1 MDIKAA
7 KEELDKLKK
16 TIAYHSYLYYQENRT
31 EISDYE
37 YDMLNNRVKEIE
49 RMFPQLITADSPTQ
63 TVQGMANSSF
73 EKVTHTVKMESLQ
86 DAFSFGELRDF
97 DRRVRES
104 VENPVYI
111 VEAKIDGLS
120 MSLEYEN
127 GVFTRGSTRG
137 DGIVGEDVTQ
147 NLATIKSIPKL
158 IKNAPR
164 FLEVRGEVYM
174 PKDVFLQL
182 VEKQENEGKQPFK
195 NPRNAAA
202 GSIRQKDSKIAGERN
217 LDIFVFNLQ
226 QISEDVQVS
235 GHKQSLDLLKEYGFN
250 VSPRYSAF
258 DNIEDAIK
266 EVDNIGRL
274 RGKFSFEIDGA
285 VIKVD
290 SLSQREVLGST
301 NKYPRWAVAYK
312 YPPEEK
318 ETLLKN
324 IEISVG
330 RTGVLTPTAV
340 FDTVTLAGT
349 SVSRAV
355 LHNQD
360 FIDDKQINI
369 GDTIVVRKAGDI
381 IPEVVR
387 LAKKNTEGVFKIP
400 LVCPSCGQ
408 PVQKTEES
416 ALRCN
421 NPDCPE
427 QLVRNL
433 IHFAS
438 RTAMNIEGLGEAVII
453 QLAEKKMIKDVADIY
468 YLTMEDALKIDGFK
482 EKSAQ
487 NLINAIENSK
497 SSNLDKLIFAFGIR
511 NIGEKAAALLA
522 REFKDIDSLANAKA
536 DDIIKIDGF
545 GDTAAGCVVD
555 YFKSENV
562 KRIIERLKAKGVNTV
577 YVSTA
582 ESEVLKG
589 KTIVV
594 TGTLPTLSR
603 DRAEK
608 LIADNGGKASSSVS
622 KKTSYVL
629 AGEKAGSKLDKANQL
644 GIAVITEQEFLKM
657 INKGDK

>member
-1 MDIKAA
+1 MDINKI
-7 KEELDKLKK
+7 KQELDELKSL
-16 TIAYHSYLYYQENRT
+16 IAYHSNLYYNENRT

-37 YDMLNNRVKEIE
+37 YDMLLNRVKQIE
-49 RMFPQLITADSPTQ
+49 GEYPQLVTEDSPTQ
-63 TVQGMANSSF
+63 QVQGLASSTF

-86 DAFSFGELRDF
+86 DAFSYDELRDF
-97 DRRVRES
+97 DRRVRETVDNPQYV
-104 VENPVYI
+104 VET
-111 VEAKIDGLS
+111 KIDGLS
-120 MSLEYEN
+120 MSLEYVN

-137 DGIVGEDVTQ
+137 DGVVGEDVTA
-147 NLATIKSIPKL
+147 NLATIRSIPKT
-158 IKNAPR
+158 IKNAPA

-174 PKDVFLQL
+174 PREVFFQL
-182 VEKQENEGKQPFK
+182 VAKQENEGKTPFK
-195 NPRNAAA
+195 NPRNAAS
-202 GSIRQKDSKIAGERN
+202 GSVRQKDSKITKERK
-217 LDIFVFNLQ
+217 LDIFIFNIQ
-226 QISEDVQVS
+226 QISDDVEIT
-235 GHKQSLDLLKEYGFN
+235 GHKQSLDLLKKYGFK
-250 VSPRYSAF
+250 VSPRYSVF

-266 EVDNIGRL
+266 EVEAIGEM
-274 RGKFSFEIDGA
+274 RGQFAFDIDGA
-285 VIKVD
+285 VIKVND
-290 SLSQREVLGST
+290 LAQRAVMGST

-340 FDTVTLAGT
+340 FDTVQLAGT

-360 FIDDKQINI
+360 FIDEKQINI

-387 LAKKNTEGVFKIP
+387 LSKKNTEGIFKIP
-400 LVCPSCGQ
+400 MVCPSCGST
-408 PVQKTEES
+408 VEKTDES

-438 RTAMNIEGLGEAVII
+438 RNAMNIEGLGEAVVM
-453 QLAEKKMIKDVADIY
+453 QLADKQLIKDVADIY
-468 YLTMEDALKIDGFK
+468 YLTVEDALKLDGFK
-482 EKSAQ
+482 DKSAN
-487 NLINAIENSK
+487 NLIKAIENSK
-497 SSNLDKLIFAFGIR
+497 GNNLDKLIFAFGIR
-511 NIGEKAAALLA
+511 NVGEKAARMLCE
-522 REFKDIDSLANAKA
+522 EFKTIENLINASVE
-536 DDIIKIDGF
+536 DIIKIDGF
-545 GDTAAGCVVD
+545 GEIVAKSVVNYFAG
-555 YFKSENV
+555 ENV
-562 KRIIERLKAKGVNTV
+562 QNIISRLKEKGVNTNF
-577 YVSTA
+577 VSTV
-582 ESEVLKG
+582 ESDVLKG

-603 DRAEK
+603 DAAEK
-608 LIADNGGKASSSVS
+608 LITDNGGKAASSVS

-644 GIAVITEQEFLKM
+644 GISVITEEEFLNM
-657 INKGDK
+657 IKH

>member
-1 MDIKAA
+1 MDINKI
-7 KEELDKLKK
+7 KQELDELKAH
-16 TIAYHSYLYYQENRT
+16 IAYHSNLYYNENRT

-37 YDMLNNRVKEIE
+37 YDMLLNRVKQIE
-49 RMFPQLITADSPTQ
+49 GEYPQLVTEDSPTQ
-63 TVQGMANSSF
+63 QVQGLASSTF

-86 DAFSFGELRDF
+86 DAFSYDELRDF
-97 DRRVRES
+97 DRRVRETVDNPQYV
-104 VENPVYI
+104 VET
-111 VEAKIDGLS
+111 KIDGLS
-120 MSLEYEN
+120 MSLEYVN

-137 DGIVGEDVTQ
+137 DGVVGEDVTA
-147 NLATIKSIPKL
+147 NLATIRSIPKT
-158 IKNAPR
+158 IKNAPA

-174 PKDVFLQL
+174 PREVFFQL
-182 VEKQENEGKQPFK
+182 VAKQENEGKTPFK
-195 NPRNAAA
+195 NPRNAAS
-202 GSIRQKDSKIAGERN
+202 GSVRQKDSKITKERK
-217 LDIFVFNLQ
+217 LDIFIFNIQ
-226 QISEDVQVS
+226 QISDDIEIT
-235 GHKQSLDLLKEYGFN
+235 GHKQSLDLLKKYGFK
-250 VSPRYSAF
+250 VSPRYSVF

-266 EVDNIGRL
+266 EVEAIGEM
-274 RGKFSFEIDGA
+274 RGQFAFDIDGA
-285 VIKVD
+285 VIKVND
-290 SLSQREVLGST
+290 LAQRAVMGST

-340 FDTVTLAGT
+340 FDTVQLAGT

-360 FIDDKQINI
+360 FIDEKQINI

-387 LAKKNTEGVFKIP
+387 LSKKNTEGIFKIP
-400 LVCPSCGQ
+400 MVCPSCGST
-408 PVQKTEES
+408 VEKTDES

-438 RTAMNIEGLGEAVII
+438 RNAMNIEGLGEAVVM
-453 QLAEKKMIKDVADIY
+453 QLADKQLIKDVADIY
-468 YLTMEDALKIDGFK
+468 YLTVEDALKLDGFK
-482 EKSAQ
+482 DKSAN
-487 NLINAIENSK
+487 NLIKAIENSK
-497 SSNLDKLIFAFGIR
+497 GNNLDKLIFAFGIR
-511 NIGEKAAALLA
+511 NVGEKAARMLCE
-522 REFKDIDSLANAKA
+522 EFKTIENLINASVE
-536 DDIIKIDGF
+536 DIIKIDGF
-545 GDTAAGCVVD
+545 GEIVAKSVVNYFAG
-555 YFKSENV
+555 ENV
-562 KRIIERLKAKGVNTV
+562 QNIISRLKEKGVNTNF
-577 YVSTA
+577 VSTV
-582 ESEVLKG
+582 ESDVLKG

-603 DRAEK
+603 DAAEK
-608 LIADNGGKASSSVS
+608 LITDNGGKAASSVS

-644 GIAVITEQEFLKM
+644 GVSVITEEEFLNM
-657 INKGDK
+657 IKH

>member
-1 MDIKAA
+1 MDINKI
-7 KEELDKLKK
+7 KQELDELKAL
-16 TIAYHSYLYYQENRT
+16 IAYHSNLYYNENRT

-37 YDMLNNRVKEIE
+37 YDMLLNRVKQIE
-49 RMFPQLITADSPTQ
+49 GEYPQLVTEDSPTQ
-63 TVQGMANSSF
+63 QVQGLASSTF

-86 DAFSFGELRDF
+86 DAFSYDELRDF
-97 DRRVRES
+97 DRRVRETVDNPQYV
-104 VENPVYI
+104 VET
-111 VEAKIDGLS
+111 KIDGLS
-120 MSLEYEN
+120 MSLEYVN

-137 DGIVGEDVTQ
+137 DGVVGEDVTA
-147 NLATIKSIPKL
+147 NLATIRSIPKT
-158 IKNAPR
+158 IKNAPA

-174 PKDVFLQL
+174 PREVFFQL
-182 VEKQENEGKQPFK
+182 VAKQENEGKTPFK
-195 NPRNAAA
+195 NPRNAAS
-202 GSIRQKDSKIAGERN
+202 GSVRQKDSKITKERK
-217 LDIFVFNLQ
+217 LDIFIFNIQ
-226 QISEDVQVS
+226 QISDDVEIT
-235 GHKQSLDLLKEYGFN
+235 GHKQSLDLLKKYGFK
-250 VSPRYSAF
+250 VSPRYSVF

-266 EVDNIGRL
+266 EVEAIGEM
-274 RGKFSFEIDGA
+274 RGQFAFDIDGA
-285 VIKVD
+285 VIKVND
-290 SLSQREVLGST
+290 LAQRAVMGST

-340 FDTVTLAGT
+340 FDTVQLAGT

-360 FIDDKQINI
+360 FIDEKQINI

-387 LAKKNTEGVFKIP
+387 LSKKNTEGIFKIP
-400 LVCPSCGQ
+400 MVCPSCGST
-408 PVQKTEES
+408 VEKTDES

-438 RTAMNIEGLGEAVII
+438 RNAMNIEGLGEAVVM
-453 QLAEKKMIKDVADIY
+453 QLADKQLIKDVADIY
-468 YLTMEDALKIDGFK
+468 YLTVEDALKLDGFK
-482 EKSAQ
+482 DKSAN
-487 NLINAIENSK
+487 NLIKAIENSK
-497 SSNLDKLIFAFGIR
+497 GNNLDKLIFAFGIR
-511 NIGEKAAALLA
+511 NVGEKAARMLCE
-522 REFKDIDSLANAKA
+522 EFKTIENLINASVE
-536 DDIIKIDGF
+536 DIIKIDGF
-545 GDTAAGCVVD
+545 GEIVAKSVVN
-555 YFKSENV
+555 YFASENV
-562 KRIIERLKAKGVNTV
+562 QNIISRLKEKGVNTNF
-577 YVSTA
+577 VSTV
-582 ESEVLKG
+582 ESDVLKG

-603 DRAEK
+603 DAAEK
-608 LIADNGGKASSSVS
+608 LITDNGGKASSSVS

-644 GIAVITEQEFLKM
+644 GIPVITEEDFLNM
-657 INKGDK
+657 IKR

>member
-1 MDIKAA
+1 MDINKI
-7 KEELDKLKK
+7 KQELDELKAL
-16 TIAYHSYLYYQENRT
+16 IAYHSNLYYNENRT

-37 YDMLNNRVKEIE
+37 YDMLLNRVKQIE
-49 RMFPQLITADSPTQ
+49 GEYPQLVTEDSPTQ
-63 TVQGMANSSF
+63 QVQGLASSTF

-86 DAFSFGELRDF
+86 DAFSYDELRDF
-97 DRRVRES
+97 DRRVRETVDNPQYV
-104 VENPVYI
+104 VET
-111 VEAKIDGLS
+111 KIDGLS
-120 MSLEYEN
+120 MSLEYVN

-137 DGIVGEDVTQ
+137 DGVVGEDVTA
-147 NLATIKSIPKL
+147 NLATIRSIPKT
-158 IKNAPR
+158 IKNAPA

-174 PKDVFLQL
+174 PREVFFQL
-182 VEKQENEGKQPFK
+182 VAKQENEGKTPFK
-195 NPRNAAA
+195 NPRNAAS
-202 GSIRQKDSKIAGERN
+202 GSVRQKDSKITKERK
-217 LDIFVFNLQ
+217 LDIFIFNIQ
-226 QISEDVQVS
+226 QISDDVEIT
-235 GHKQSLDLLKEYGFN
+235 GHKQSLDLLKKYGFK
-250 VSPRYSAF
+250 VSPRYSVF

-266 EVDNIGRL
+266 EVEAIGEM
-274 RGKFSFEIDGA
+274 RGQFAFDIDGA
-285 VIKVD
+285 VIKVND
-290 SLSQREVLGST
+290 LAQRAVMGST

-340 FDTVTLAGT
+340 FDTVQLAGT

-360 FIDDKQINI
+360 FIDEKQINI

-387 LAKKNTEGVFKIP
+387 LSKKNTEGIFKIP
-400 LVCPSCGQ
+400 MVCPSCGST
-408 PVQKTEES
+408 VEKTDES

-438 RTAMNIEGLGEAVII
+438 RNAMNIEGLGEAVVM
-453 QLAEKKMIKDVADIY
+453 QLADKQLIKDVADIY
-468 YLTMEDALKIDGFK
+468 YLTVEDALKLDGFK
-482 EKSAQ
+482 DKSAN
-487 NLINAIENSK
+487 NLIKAIENSK
-497 SSNLDKLIFAFGIR
+497 GNNLDKLIFAFGIR
-511 NIGEKAAALLA
+511 NVGEKAARMLCE
-522 REFKDIDSLANAKA
+522 EFKTIENLINASVE
-536 DDIIKIDGF
+536 DIIKIDGF
-545 GDTAAGCVVD
+545 GEIVAKSVVN
-555 YFKSENV
+555 YFASENV
-562 KRIIERLKAKGVNTV
+562 QNIISRLKEKGVNTNF
-577 YVSTA
+577 VSTV
-582 ESEVLKG
+582 ESDVLKG

-603 DRAEK
+603 DAAEK
-608 LIADNGGKASSSVS
+608 LITDNGGKAASSVS

-644 GIAVITEQEFLKM
+644 GISVITEEEFLNM
-657 INKGDK
+657 IKH

>member
-1 MDIKAA
+1 MDINKI
-7 KEELDKLKK
+7 KQELDELKAL
-16 TIAYHSYLYYQENRT
+16 IAYHSNLYYNENRT

-37 YDMLNNRVKEIE
+37 YDMLLNRVKQIE
-49 RMFPQLITADSPTQ
+49 GEYPQLVTEDSPTQ
-63 TVQGMANSSF
+63 QVQGLASSTF

-86 DAFSFGELRDF
+86 DAFSYDELRDF
-97 DRRVRES
+97 DRRVRETVDNPQYV
-104 VENPVYI
+104 VET
-111 VEAKIDGLS
+111 KIDGLS
-120 MSLEYEN
+120 MSLEYVN

-137 DGIVGEDVTQ
+137 DGVVGEDVTA
-147 NLATIKSIPKL
+147 NLATIRSIPKT
-158 IKNAPR
+158 IKNAPA

-174 PKDVFLQL
+174 PREVFFQL
-182 VEKQENEGKQPFK
+182 VAKQENEGKTPFK
-195 NPRNAAA
+195 NPRNAAS
-202 GSIRQKDSKIAGERN
+202 GSVRQKDSKITKERK
-217 LDIFVFNLQ
+217 LDIFIFNIQ
-226 QISEDVQVS
+226 QISDDIEIT
-235 GHKQSLDLLKEYGFN
+235 GHKQSLDLLKKYGFK
-250 VSPRYSAF
+250 VSPRYSVF

-266 EVDNIGRL
+266 EVEAIGEM
-274 RGKFSFEIDGA
+274 RGQFAFDIDGA
-285 VIKVD
+285 VIKVND
-290 SLSQREVLGST
+290 LAQRAVMGST

-340 FDTVTLAGT
+340 FDTVQLAGT

-360 FIDDKQINI
+360 FIDEKQINI

-387 LAKKNTEGVFKIP
+387 LSKKNTEGIFKIP
-400 LVCPSCGQ
+400 MVCPSCGST
-408 PVQKTEES
+408 VEKTDES

-438 RTAMNIEGLGEAVII
+438 RNAMNIEGLGEAVVM
-453 QLAEKKMIKDVADIY
+453 QLADKQLIKDVADIY
-468 YLTMEDALKIDGFK
+468 YLTVEDALKLDGFK
-482 EKSAQ
+482 DKSAN
-487 NLINAIENSK
+487 NLIKAIENSK
-497 SSNLDKLIFAFGIR
+497 GNNLDKLIFAFGIR
-511 NIGEKAAALLA
+511 NVGEKAARMLCE
-522 REFKDIDSLANAKA
+522 EFKTIENLINASVE
-536 DDIIKIDGF
+536 DIIKIDGF
-545 GDTAAGCVVD
+545 GEIVAKSVVNYFAG
-555 YFKSENV
+555 ENV
-562 KRIIERLKAKGVNTV
+562 QNIISRLKEKGVNTNF
-577 YVSTA
+577 VSTV
-582 ESEVLKG
+582 ESDVLKG

-603 DRAEK
+603 DAAEK
-608 LIADNGGKASSSVS
+608 LITDNGGKAASSVS

-644 GIAVITEQEFLKM
+644 GVSVITEEEFLNM
-657 INKGDK
+657 IKH